1 MTPLSITLD
10 VERHPWNDL
19 RPGGDGA
26 LVRVGLLRNGTVN
39 GRATVA
45 VVVELPDGSHVIGQT
60 TWTLLRT
67 AYAAL
72 AASPIVAEEVID
84 P

>member
-1 MTPLSITLD
+1 MTPLTVTLD
-10 VERHPWNDL
+10 VAQTPWTDL
-19 RPGGDGA
+19 RVGADGT
-26 LVRVGLLRNGTVN
+26 LSRIGLLRNGTVR

-45 VVVELPDGSHVIGQT
+45 VVVDLPDGTQVIGQT
-60 TWTLLRT
+60 TWALLRT

-72 AASPIVAEEVID
+72 AASPAVAEEVVD